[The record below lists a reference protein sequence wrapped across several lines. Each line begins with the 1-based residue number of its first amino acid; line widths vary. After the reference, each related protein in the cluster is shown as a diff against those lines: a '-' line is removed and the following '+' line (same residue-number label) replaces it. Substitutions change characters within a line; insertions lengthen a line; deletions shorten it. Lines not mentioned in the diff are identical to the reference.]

1 MRDPKRI
8 DRILDKLKVLW
19 KTYPD
24 FRFGQ
29 MLINYIFGDE
39 RLHWHLEDD
48 DFEKAVDMA
57 IKKAI
62 KEQKQFERRLAKR
75 KK

>member
-19 KTYPD
+19 KLYPD
-24 FRFGQ
+24 YRFGQ
-29 MLINYIFGDE
+29 MLINNFFCDD
-39 RLHWHLEDD
+39 RLIWHLEDD
-48 DFEKAVDMA
+48 VFEKAIDMTL
-57 IKKAI
+57 KKAI
-62 KEQKQFERRLAKR
+62 KEQKRFERKMAK